1 MLVLALNYI
10 AAQLLM
16 EYAQSANEFKA
27 RLTIQRANRIFV
39 NVQENIPLHV
49 GFLTGAMVIVDGS
62 GFETSLAYATIAYTA
77 ARTAWLVCYKTAP
90 KPMDASNLL
99 SLLFGAP
106 SPHAA
111 PWKPTATVWSGAYL
125 PSPAGWEAWLRCRWG
140 RRCPLAQGASTSV
153 FSRTHLPPHGCA
165 RTHGPTAP
173 PLASCAAQVC
183 RCSRWCLRCSS
194 PSELLSQGRPRPP
207 SF

>member
-1 MLVLALNYI
+1 MLVLALNYL

-62 GFETSLAYATIAYTA
+62 HYETSLAYATIVYTA
-77 ARTAWLVCYKTAP
+77 ARTAWLACYKSAP
-90 KPMDASNLL
+90 KPLDASNLL

-106 SPHAA
+106 
-111 PWKPTATVWSGAYL
+111 
-125 PSPAGWEAWLRCRWG
+125 
-140 RRCPLAQGASTSV
+140 
-153 FSRTHLPPHGCA
+153 
-165 RTHGPTAP
+165 
-173 PLASCAAQVC
+173 
-183 RCSRWCLRCSS
+183 
-194 PSELLSQGRPRPP
+194 PR
-207 SF
+207 

>member
-99 SLLFGAP
+99 SLLFGVSLLALV
-106 SPHAA
+106 SALLVSLGAA
-111 PWKPTATVWSGAYL
+111 LSGK
-125 PSPAGWEAWLRCRWG
+125 
-140 RRCPLAQGASTSV
+140 
-153 FSRTHLPPHGCA
+153 
-165 RTHGPTAP
+165 TAP
-173 PLASCAAQVC
+173 AVS
-183 RCSRWCLRCSS
+183 LR
-194 PSELLSQGRPRPP
+194 ERED
-207 SF
+207 